1 MTVKFKFD
9 YVLNL
14 HNKHTY
20 ITAIERD
27 GMNEDEAFK
36 LSLVQINRCDIMAIN
51 KTSDGTATILMK
63 KSLPTIS
70 TVEEYDEIL
79 DTIQKANL
87 AMDIMHQEKIY
98 IFDDFVV
105 DDDEL
110 NVCNT
115 WNALKDEER
124 DQMDK

>member
-20 ITAIERD
+20 ITAIEKD

-124 DQMDK
+124 NQMDK